1 MARTCKVRVEIQGAD
16 LMAQFTNSRS
26 TTRAIAHSPA
36 FFRSALST
44 SKTPLPVP
52 HPHRRRPCQ
61 RRRQQIRR
69 RRACSRVLRSVYITK
84 KTTLSPG
91 SCYGPAKTHLVRTD
105 SSRWTEPRGLR
116 PARREC
122 PSTSPQPVSVHTRVV
137 LGVHVPSPCPY
148 THAAVRSGSRRHLAS
163 YWAQALEGTSRG

>member
-1 MARTCKVRVEIQGAD
+1 MRVAVMRDGPVSRT
-16 LMAQFTNSRS
+16 RS
-26 TTRAIAHSPA
+26 TRDWERRWA
-36 FFRSALST
+36 RS
-44 SKTPLPVP
+44 
-52 HPHRRRPCQ
+52 RRRV
-61 RRRQQIRR
+61 
-69 RRACSRVLRSVYITK
+69 RAAHVVLRSVYITK

-163 YWAQALEGTSRG
+163 YWDQALEGTSRRIGLRLSKAPLADSRSCQNRRRSAPAPAA

>member
-1 MARTCKVRVEIQGAD
+1 MRVAVMRGGPVSGRGARGTGRDGGQGRAGAAGGAD
-16 LMAQFTNSRS
+16 
-26 TTRAIAHSPA
+26 
-36 FFRSALST
+36 
-44 SKTPLPVP
+44 V
-52 HPHRRRPCQ
+52 
-61 RRRQQIRR
+61 
-69 RRACSRVLRSVYITK
+69 VLRSVYITK

-122 PSTSPQPVSVHTRVV
+122 TSTSPQPVSVHTRGV

-163 YWAQALEGTSRG
+163 YWAHALEGTSRRIGLRLSKAPLAGSRSCQNRRRSAPAPAA